1 MSAFERKQQFNILIN
16 RYSSFLEGV
25 LWKLTGDR
33 ELFADAMQNA
43 LLAIWRNVETIS
55 KSGNNRYIYRVA
67 QSAASKAWK
76 HRPIATGETVLKT
89 VVCSENDGVFMA
101 QSDEIGRLRS
111 EITALSDKQ
120 GQAIMMRYFEQMD
133 YVDIADV
140 MGCSAA
146 TARSHVSKGLTLLRK
161 RFAAGQKN

>member
-1 MSAFERKQQFNILIN
+1 MSDFKRKQQFDILIS

-33 ELFADAMQNA
+33 ELFADSMQNA

-55 KSGNNRYIYRVA
+55 NKGNNRYIYRVA

-89 VVCSENDGVFMA
+89 VVCSENDDIFMA
-101 QSDEIGRLRS
+101 HSDEIARLRS
-111 EITALSDKQ
+111 EITALGDKQ
-120 GQAIMMRYFEQMD
+120 CQAIMMRYLEQMD

-140 MGCSAA
+140 IGCSVA
-146 TARSHVSKGLTLLRK
+146 TARSHVSKGLALLRE
-161 RFAAGQKN
+161 RLNH